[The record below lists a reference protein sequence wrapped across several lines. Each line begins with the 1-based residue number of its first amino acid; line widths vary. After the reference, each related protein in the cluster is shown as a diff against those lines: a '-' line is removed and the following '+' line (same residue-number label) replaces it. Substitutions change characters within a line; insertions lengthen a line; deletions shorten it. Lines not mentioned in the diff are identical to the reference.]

1 MPSFEHDGLITV
13 QADIWYLDKQQY
25 FSASISRLIFDSNIR
40 EYSHSHNKFSGE
52 ELMKE
57 IVNHRKEKEKTV
69 AKHKENTSKK
79 DSLRGSNKQS
89 KKLKTL

>member
-25 FSASISRLIFDSNIR
+25 FSASISRLIFDSDIR
-40 EYSHSHNKFSGE
+40 EYSHSHNRFYGKK
-52 ELMKE
+52 LMKE
-57 IVNHRKEKEKTV
+57 ITNHRNKKEKTV
-69 AKHKENTSKK
+69 VKNKESNSKN

>member
-40 EYSHSHNKFSGE
+40 EYSHSHNKFSGK
-52 ELMKE
+52 ELMRE
-57 IVNHRKEKEKTV
+57 ITNHRKEKEKTV
-69 AKHKENTSKK
+69 VETKESTKK
-79 DSLRGSNKQS
+79 NDSLRGSNKQS

>member
-25 FSASISRLIFDSNIR
+25 FSASISRLIFDSDIR
-40 EYSHSHNKFSGE
+40 EYSHSHNKFYGK

-57 IVNHRKEKEKTV
+57 ITNHRNKKEKTV
-69 AKHKENTSKK
+69 VETKESTNKN